1 MNESRAEGQ
10 AVAQREPERVR
21 AIVQAE
27 HAFVWRSLR
36 RLGVPADAVDDATQ
50 QVFLV
55 LCRRI
60 KDVGS
65 GQERSFLF
73 GSAVRVASE
82 YRRKPFRHREVL
94 DEEIDDRAGEAE
106 SPEKMLQQRQ
116 DRELLDAMLDELPME
131 QRTVFVLYELEELTM
146 VAIAELIGIPQGTV
160 ASRLRLARERIEQRA
175 RELTEERA
183 KEAT

>member
-1 MNESRAEGQ
+1 M
-10 AVAQREPERVR
+10 QREPERVR

-50 QVFLV
+50 QVFMV

-60 KDVGS
+60 GDVGQ

-82 YRRKPFRHREVL
+82 FRRRSFRHREVL
-94 DEEIDDRAGEAE
+94 EDAIDARAGTGE
-106 SPEKMLQQRQ
+106 SPENALQQRQ

-146 VAIAELIGIPQGTV
+146 VAIAELLAIPQGTV
-160 ASRLRLARERIEQRA
+160 ASRLRVARGRIEQRA
-175 RELTEERA
+175 RELSAARS
-183 KEAT
+183 KEGE